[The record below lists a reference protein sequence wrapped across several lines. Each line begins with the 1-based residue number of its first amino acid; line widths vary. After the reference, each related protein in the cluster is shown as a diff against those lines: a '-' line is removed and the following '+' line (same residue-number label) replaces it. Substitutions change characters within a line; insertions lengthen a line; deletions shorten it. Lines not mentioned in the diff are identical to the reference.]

1 MAENIGIRTRG
12 STRSVFSKIPW
23 TLLIIAYMVIVHFAG
38 VSMSG
43 VAGYIF
49 LALGVFVLIAEF
61 FKSGDINTQVFLM
74 DLVSA
79 IFAVIVATIL
89 MSYLYFTLGETPTFY
104 HWFGVAIILADA
116 ILSPFNAFRTALRNL
131 GLGTSV

>member
-1 MAENIGIRTRG
+1 M
-12 STRSVFSKIPW
+12 
-23 TLLIIAYMVIVHFAG
+23 
-38 VSMSG
+38 
-43 VAGYIF
+43 
-49 LALGVFVLIAEF
+49 FVLVAEF
-61 FKSGDINTQVFLM
+61 FKSGDINTRVFLM

-89 MSYLYFTLGETPTFY
+89 MSYLYFKLGQTPTFF

>member
-1 MAENIGIRTRG
+1 MAENVSIQTRG
-12 STRSVFSKIPW
+12 PSRSVFSKIPW

-49 LALGVFVLIAEF
+49 LALGVFVLVAEF

-89 MSYLYFTLGETPTFY
+89 MSYLYFTLGQTPTFY